1 MSLIRW
7 FVLTWMFTS
16 CVAIPRQKK
25 TCNNCYATTSYEI
38 IKHYHRNLNVTAE
51 DLMQQTKQGCAG
63 GSPETIL
70 NKYFRGSKVV
80 RGGLYRVIKLLKK
93 GPIIL
98 DYSDQHLV
106 TAWKATPRG
115 ILIHDTRDASQN
127 ILTPENHALKFKYII
142 YPLL

>member
-38 IKHYHRNLNVTAE
+38 IKHYHRSLNITVE
-51 DLMQQTKQGCAG
+51 ELMQQTKQGCAG
-63 GSPETIL
+63 GSPERIL

-80 RGGLYRVIKLLKK
+80 RGGLYKVIKLLKK

-115 ILIHDTRDASQN
+115 ILIHDTRDASQK
-127 ILTPENHALKFKYII
+127 ILMPENHALKFKYII

>member
-38 IKHYHRNLNVTAE
+38 IKHYHRSLNITVKE
-51 DLMQQTKQGCAG
+51 LMQQTKQGCAG

-70 NKYFRGSKVV
+70 NKYVK
-80 RGGLYRVIKLLKK
+80 YWNITYIKLTCFHSI
-93 GPIIL
+93 PIF
-98 DYSDQHLV
+98 V
-106 TAWKATPRG
+106 TFDISFYTFNFLP
-115 ILIHDTRDASQN
+115 SCY
-127 ILTPENHALKFKYII
+127 LT
-142 YPLL
+142 

>member
-7 FVLTWMFTS
+7 FVLTWMFRS

-38 IKHYHRNLNVTAE
+38 IKHYHRNLNITVE

-70 NKYFRGSKVV
+70 NKYFKGSKVV
-80 RGGLYRVIKLLKK
+80 RGGLYKVITLLKK

-98 DYSDQHLV
+98 DYSNQHLV

-115 ILIHDTRDASQN
+115 ILIHDTRDASQK
-127 ILTPENHALKFKYII
+127 ILMPENHALKFKYII